1 MHKNPLPVGPG
12 LILAAIFITTVM
24 ISAVTA
30 HATIVKPTDAK
41 ITRAV
46 ERELLL
52 SPRVPSHWIDV
63 KTDGGIVTLT
73 GSVNNL
79 LGRDRASELV
89 RSIKGVRA
97 VVNRVTVQT
106 PLRPDLEIRNDV
118 IAALASDPVT
128 DAYEV
133 IVKTQDGVVTL
144 KGSVESWVEK
154 ELAEKVVKGI
164 KGVREVKNEI
174 IFESETSRPDSEIAA
189 EVRSRLKWNPRIDDG
204 LIVVKVKQGKVGLNG
219 AVGSAAEKNIAY
231 ADAWVAGVKT
241 VDTDDLKV
249 EWWARDKMRRGQ
261 TCAERSEEDL
271 RLAVKGAFMSDP
283 RVAFFKPEID
293 VENYVVTLTGI
304 VDNLKAKRAAG
315 MDAKNTACVLRVKNH
330 LKVRPFKILPDRTIA
345 DEVRAAFERDPHIS
359 GADIGVSVSNSKVF
373 LNGEVDSI
381 YDLMQAEELASRI
394 NGVVEVQNNLRVHE
408 ILNAKTDR
416 EIKEEIQEQLWWSPF
431 VDSDSIAVSVTD
443 GVATLTGTANS
454 RMEVGAA
461 ITNAKQGGAKKVVD
475 QLKIVGYPD
484 VGLW

>member
-1 MHKNPLPVGPG
+1 MNKKLLPVAPA
-12 LILAAIFITTVM
+12 LILAAVFMTTVM
-24 ISAVTA
+24 TSVVTA
-30 HATIVKPTDAK
+30 HATIIKPTDAK

-52 SPRVPSHWIDV
+52 SRRVPSHWIDV
-63 KTDGGIVTLT
+63 NTDNGIVTLT

-79 LGRDRASELV
+79 LARDRASELA

-97 VVNRVTVQT
+97 VVNRMTVQT
-106 PLRPDLEIRNDV
+106 PLRPDLEIRNNV
-118 IAALASDPVT
+118 IAAVVSDPVT

-133 IVKTQDGVVTL
+133 IVKAQDGVVTL
-144 KGSVESWVEK
+144 KGNVESWVEK

-174 IFESETSRPDSEIAA
+174 TFEYETSRRDPEIAA
-189 EVRSRLKWNPRIDDG
+189 DVRSRLKWNPRIDDG
-204 LIVVKVKQGKVGLNG
+204 LIAVEVEQGQVRLNG

-241 VDTDDLKV
+241 VDTSALKV

-261 TCAERSEEDL
+261 ACAERSDEDL
-271 RLAVKGAFMSDP
+271 ILAIKGAFMNDP
-283 RVAFFKPEID
+283 RVSFFKPEVE

-304 VDNLKAKRAAG
+304 VDNLKAKRAAE
-315 MDAKNTACVLRVKNH
+315 MDAKNTACILRVKNH
-330 LKVRPFKILPDRTIA
+330 LKVRPFKVLPDNTIA
-345 DEVRAAFERDPHIS
+345 HEVRAAFERDPHIS

-373 LNGEVDSI
+373 LYGEVDSI
-381 YDLMQAEELASRI
+381 YDLMQAEDLASRI
-394 NGVVEVQNNLRVHE
+394 NGVVEVQNNLRVHD

-443 GVATLTGTANS
+443 GVATLTGIANS
-454 RMEVGAA
+454 RLEVEAA
-461 ITNAKQGGAKKVVD
+461 AANAKQGGAKNVVN
-475 QLKIVGYPD
+475 QLKIIGYPN
-484 VGLW
+484 VGL